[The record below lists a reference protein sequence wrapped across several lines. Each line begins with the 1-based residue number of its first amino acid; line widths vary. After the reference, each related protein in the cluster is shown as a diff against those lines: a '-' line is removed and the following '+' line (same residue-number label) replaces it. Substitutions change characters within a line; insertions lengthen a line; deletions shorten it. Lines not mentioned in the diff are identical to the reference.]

1 MSVIKARLESGNT
14 NVYFELPC
22 NEETLQIGLVQLNA
36 PVDDAAMLTM
46 TDIIEPAEFKFLNGQ
61 KVNLDELNYLAKRM
75 DSFTPTEQSQLFVAS
90 DKTNA
95 TTVKEL
101 INLTFNLHH
110 FTLVQD
116 VSNVANIGRMYVL
129 NTRGGIPVS
138 GENPEE
144 FAEIGRNLI
153 KQGKTEMSERGL
165 LVYNPL
171 EKLEEV
177 YDGINFPEYDW
188 EGKSLLQVAIYSK
201 GHKEYV
207 YLPDNNSAIT
217 KAMNRLSAVDEDDC
231 RFSIES
237 SRFTNDSL
245 YDLFEYALENEG
257 IEAVNNTLN
266 KLAASRIDHDRLMA
280 IIDYTDAKSMKDVD
294 VLIDHDKDFGVIF
307 GAEGDEDIGHYFI
320 DNCDDYHIS
329 IELEEYF
336 DFSAFGEAIQEEHE
350 GRYIG
355 ENFVYYNGSAS
366 LSQITDL
373 FEQKNEPEIEMG
385 GM

>member
-1 MSVIKARLESGNT
+1 MVAIKTRLENGNIS
-14 NVYFELPC
+14 VYFELPC
-22 NEETLQIGLVQLNA
+22 NEETLQKGLNQMSA

-46 TDIIEPAEFKFLNGQ
+46 TDIIEPAEFNFLKGE

-75 DSFTPTEQSQLFVAS
+75 DSFTPMEKCQLFVAS
-90 DKTNA
+90 DKTSA

-138 GENPEE
+138 EENQVK
-144 FAEIGRNLI
+144 FAEIGRKLLNE
-153 KQGKTEMSERGL
+153 GKTEMSERGL

-171 EKLEEV
+171 EELEEL

-188 EGKSLLQVAIYSK
+188 EGKSLLQVAIHSK

-207 YLPDNNSAIT
+207 YLPDNKSAIS

-266 KLAASRIDHDRLMA
+266 KLANSQIEHDRLMA

-294 VLIDHDKDFGVIF
+294 VLIEHDKDFGVIF
-307 GAEGDEDIGHYFI
+307 GAEGDEDVGHYFI
-320 DNCDDYHIS
+320 DAKS
-329 IELEEYF
+329 P
-336 DFSAFGEAIQEEHE
+336 
-350 GRYIG
+350 
-355 ENFVYYNGSAS
+355 V
-366 LSQITDL
+366 
-373 FEQKNEPEIEMG
+373 
-385 GM
+385 